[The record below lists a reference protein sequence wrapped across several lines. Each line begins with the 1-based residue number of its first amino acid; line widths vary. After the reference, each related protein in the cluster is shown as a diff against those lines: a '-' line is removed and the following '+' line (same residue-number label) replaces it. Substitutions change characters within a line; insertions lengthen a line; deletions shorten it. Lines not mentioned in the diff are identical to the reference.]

1 MTAYALLWQLVK
13 HVLHGRGRDEVF
25 LHVTADAEDADDM
38 AILSGALEDVS
49 WTDSRDAFMVL
60 SATDRDGLL

>member
-1 MTAYALLWQLVK
+1 VTAYALLWQLVK

-25 LHVTADAEDADDM
+25 LHVTVDADEADDM
-38 AILSGALEDVS
+38 VILSGQLDDVS
-49 WTDSRDAFMVL
+49 WTDNRDAFMVL